1 MKWSKLEEWR
11 SLIAEEFVEERG
23 SHRSN
28 DVEPCLQ
35 A

>member
-11 SLIAEEFVEERG
+11 SLIAEEFVEKRG

-28 DVEPCLQ
+28 VVVEL
-35 A
+35 